1 MSLRNHLNYMHTLS
15 MHMLSL
21 RNTLLMTATSAL
33 LIGCGSLSFNTMP
46 EGGVSKNRQ
55 PSQSLAVPPDLIS
68 TTSEEITSAQAEQ
81 QALAD
86 QEVLPQAYVT
96 AMKVEGDKRWL
107 EIDARPEQ
115 VWTRVLEFWESLGI
129 GLVVVQPQVGTMET
143 GWIAPERRPGAVA
156 ALFAGLN
163 DSGYDK
169 YTIRLERLDDD
180 KTKLFVSHRW
190 TQKILVVYPI
200 KDAEA
205 TWVESEDPDKELE
218 LLKAVAFEMDPSNL
232 LGG

>member
-1 MSLRNHLNYMHTLS
+1 MQKPHLRNILLLS
-15 MHMLSL
+15 A
-21 RNTLLMTATSAL
+21 TAAI

-46 EGGVSKNRQ
+46 SGGVAKNKQ

-68 TTSEEITSAQAEQ
+68 STSEEITSAQAEQ
-81 QALAD
+81 QALAE
-86 QEVLPQAYVT
+86 QEVLPETYV
-96 AMKVEGDKRWL
+96 AELKVEGDKRWL
-107 EIDARPEQ
+107 EIDASPDL
-115 VWTRVLEFWESLGI
+115 VWKRVLGFWESLGI
-129 GLVVVQPQVGTMET
+129 GLVVMQPQTGTMET

-180 KTKLFVSHRW
+180 QTKLYVSHRW
-190 TQKILVVYPI
+190 AQKILVSYPI
-200 KDAEA
+200 KDSEA
-205 TWVESEDPDKELE
+205 VWVESEDPDKELD
-218 LLKAVAFEMDPSNL
+218 LLKAVAFEMDPSHM